1 MSRVYSDLVR
11 VVRALT
17 VHLGAS
23 PLEKCACDVT
33 PNSSYVKLLGLRIYG
48 FFCGARDIGTCSC
61 NAISVGQCSKA
72 CSGLEEVL
80 PDMLELSVLVPSAP
94 WVRKLLA
101 YLV

>member
-23 PLEKCACDVT
+23 PVEKCACDVT

-48 FFCGARDIGTCSC
+48 FFCGAH
-61 NAISVGQCSKA
+61 
-72 CSGLEEVL
+72 
-80 PDMLELSVLVPSAP
+80 DMMHAHVMQYLQVSAVKRVLV
-94 WVRKLLA
+94 WKRF
-101 YLV
+101 YLICWN